1 MARNQGPVTDE
12 EFDELREEMDEQRDQ
27 LHEDLAEDLGG
38 DSDDYD
44 VRRDVDGS
52 SSSGEAVTHGGE

>member
-1 MARNQGPVTDE
+1 MTDE
-12 EFDELREEMDEQRDQ
+12 EFDELRKEMDEQRDQ

-52 SSSGEAVTHGGE
+52 SSSGEAVTDGSE

>member
-1 MARNQGPVTDE
+1 MTDE

-27 LHEDLAEDLGG
+27 LHEDLADDLGG

-44 VRRDVDGS
+44 VRHDVGDS
-52 SSSGEAVTHGGE
+52 SSSEEAVTDGGK

>member
-1 MARNQGPVTDE
+1 MTDE
-12 EFDELREEMDEQRDQ
+12 EFDELHEEMDEQRDQ
-27 LHEDLAEDLGG
+27 LHEDLAENLGG